1 MGGVEKIILNLL
13 KKIDTTKYD
22 ITLLSI
28 VNDGIYVDEVKKIEN
43 IKYKYFFN
51 AYFKKTRA
59 NKDSKLFNISNKIMN
74 IIWKKYLFLIK
85 YFPKRV
91 YKKHIKEKYD
101 IEIAFLEGKVAK
113 IIANS
118 SNPDSRKVVWI
129 HTDIENIRRKNIYRS
144 KRDEIDCYKKF
155 DKIVCVSED
164 VKKHFINKT
173 GIKKNI
179 IVQPNPINSI
189 EILEKAN
196 EKIEEDLPKKGLVL
210 CAVGRLAYEKGYDR
224 LLKVHKKLLNENIE
238 NTVWIVGEGLERPKL
253 EKYIKAQNLE
263 DTVKLVGYTSN
274 PYKYIKNSDIFVC
287 SSRIEGLSTVVIE
300 AAILQKPIVTTM
312 CSGMQ
317 DILGKDNSCACIVPN
332 NTKALYG
339 GIKKVLLDE
348 NLRKKYSENIEKR
361 KERFDI
367 NKVILDIEKILD
379 E

>member
-367 NKVILDIEKILD
+367 NKFIKEIEKILD

>member
-118 SNPDSRKVVWI
+118 SNPDSRKLCG
-129 HTDIENIRRKNIYRS
+129 Y
-144 KRDEIDCYKKF
+144 
-155 DKIVCVSED
+155 
-164 VKKHFINKT
+164 
-173 GIKKNI
+173 
-179 IVQPNPINSI
+179 
-189 EILEKAN
+189 IL
-196 EKIEEDLPKKGLVL
+196 I
-210 CAVGRLAYEKGYDR
+210 
-224 LLKVHKKLLNENIE
+224 
-238 NTVWIVGEGLERPKL
+238 
-253 EKYIKAQNLE
+253 
-263 DTVKLVGYTSN
+263 
-274 PYKYIKNSDIFVC
+274 
-287 SSRIEGLSTVVIE
+287 
-300 AAILQKPIVTTM
+300 
-312 CSGMQ
+312 
-317 DILGKDNSCACIVPN
+317 
-332 NTKALYG
+332 
-339 GIKKVLLDE
+339 
-348 NLRKKYSENIEKR
+348 
-361 KERFDI
+361 
-367 NKVILDIEKILD
+367 
-379 E
+379 

>member
-300 AAILQKPIVTTM
+300 ATILKKPIVTTM

-332 NTKALYG
+332 NTKALFG